1 MKNLI
6 KSFILKFTYKHID
19 ESKLNVISIKLKEK
33 DLSYFNLSS
42 NSIISFYHNEKLYY
56 FRECPKICSFNEY
69 FNNSID
75 NFFKVINKNSVTKEC
90 FAQEIPIAID
100 FEEKTVFQFKK
111 YIDNKKADKS
121 FIKAMSAVDIVS
133 KKCNFSIWENQ
144 KYDLSFLEKFG
155 LFDLQ
160 KQLLDIAVYFLW
172 YMRGISATYKTLK
185 IACGKKY
192 SYFSAVRSVSS
203 RIIAEELHLEH
214 MITDARWCRLELD
227 NGDSV
232 FGVLS
237 ESAKGVRMLD
247 YSLEPNVSLQK
258 ELLNLNLLDLIMFQ
272 TDHGPNNY
280 NAYLDDNGNDRVC
293 AFDNDNPYTLCPSPF
308 VTFGFVGCKACINK
322 KGAFLRP
329 CLDKNTADN
338 INNLD
343 FRLLKNRLKPYLNH
357 IQIRALIIRI
367 KKIKRAIDKSA
378 KANSNFLLNIS
389 DWEYGTLESEL
400 SGTYGE
406 TYLTKAIKNI
416 LK

>member
-19 ESKLNVISIKLKEK
+19 ESKLKVISIKLKEQ

-42 NSIISFYHNEKLYY
+42 NSIISFYYNEKLYY

-69 FNNSID
+69 FNNAID
-75 NFFKVINKNSVTKEC
+75 NFFKVINKNSVTKKC
-90 FAQEIPIAID
+90 FSQEIPIAID
-100 FEEKTVFQFKK
+100 FDEKTVLQFKK

-121 FIKAMSAVDIVS
+121 FIKAMSAVDIIS
-133 KKCNFSIWENQ
+133 KKYNFSIWENQ
-144 KYDLSFLEKFG
+144 KYDLCFLEKFG

-160 KQLLDIAVYFLW
+160 KQLFDIAVYFLW
-172 YMRGISATYKTLK
+172 YMRGVSAAYRTLK
-185 IACGKKY
+185 IACGKRY
-192 SYFSAVRSVSS
+192 SCFSAVRSVSS

-237 ESAKGVRMLD
+237 ESANGVRMLD
-247 YSLEPNVSLQK
+247 YSPELNVSLQK
-258 ELLNLNLLDLIMFQ
+258 ELLDLNLLDLIMFQ

-280 NAYLDDNGNDRVC
+280 NVYHDDNGYYCVC
-293 AFDNDNPYTLCPSPF
+293 AFDNDNPYTLLPAPF
-308 VTFGFVGCKACINK
+308 VTFGFAGCKPCIDK

-329 CLDKNTADN
+329 CLDKTAADN
-338 INNLD
+338 IKNID
-343 FRLLKNRLKPYLNH
+343 FKLLKNRLKPYLNCV
-357 IQIRALIIRI
+357 QIWALIIRI
-367 KKIKRAIDKSA
+367 KKIQKAIDKSA

-389 DWEYGTLESEL
+389 DWKCSALESEL

-406 TYLTKAIKNI
+406 TYLTKAISRTMK
-416 LK
+416 